1 MLKNAG
7 FKVKVLKD
15 NDKTKKK
22 GIVLKQNATTA
33 SKGAE
38 ITITVN
44 QYDGGKEG
52 TDKNVINNNT
62 TVKNDVVK
70 NDVIKNNDT
79 VVDDNTVADDRD

>member
-1 MLKNAG
+1 MQPCDSKAY
-7 FKVKVLKD
+7 
-15 NDKTKKK
+15 
-22 GIVLKQNATTA
+22 IVLKQNATTA

-79 VVDDNTVADDRD
+79 VVDDNTVADDRDQKSQLL